1 MFWSCYHNDAQPSS
15 TNSRR
20 GECGEADVTNA
31 GSSLL
36 SMSGPES
43 LPTANEAADS
53 SSQPQPSLTVNAL
66 EERLPELTTKD
77 SHSLGVTLARWFNS
91 LSVEERNQATFD
103 VHGVNDIATETPD
116 LQCRFLWQM
125 DEILTSLKFHPN
137 LPTDAYRLAE
147 QKSMAYVHNP
157 ALKLSFLRAVEFAD
171 AHLAAE
177 RYIRFYNFKNLLFG
191 PDCLVR
197 DLTWNDLCPADQ
209 QAYEKGYLQLLPE
222 RDSSNRLICVYF
234 PNLDDYD
241 DATQF
246 GRLLFYNCT
255 NTSSTWESERK
266 GIIVIVWVLG
276 QVNIKKFVTK
286 NYLPVTGHMDNAM
299 PYKLACL
306 HLCYNDSLFNAAW
319 KYLFDFTRD
328 PVKKARCRCH
338 VGTPQEVLYELMT
351 FGIPS
356 KAIPITDTGELQ
368 VNWHLMLLEMKQR
381 AEAHVRSGHNS
392 ESTTF
397 ILVPSN
403 QDVLFGRGRR
413 IQSFPGNIR
422 LKVTV
427 EELLPE
433 YETLDK
439 EGKTKLAERIVLAV
453 KEGGARFLSQEK
465 GAWTETTDDLARL
478 KVAQLF
484 RNRRKT
490 STSSGDN
497 AASTTEKK
505 YADTVDGACPLG
517 LFKKPKTN

>member
-20 GECGEADVTNA
+20 GECGEADATNA

-43 LPTANEAADS
+43 LPTANEAADN

-77 SHSLGVTLARWFNS
+77 SHSLGATLARWFNS

-103 VHGVNDIATETPD
+103 VHGVNDITTETPD

-234 PNLDDYD
+234 SNLDDYD

-276 QVNIKKFVTK
+276 EVNMKKFVTK

-306 HLCYNDSLFNAAW
+306 HLCYNDSLFNAA
-319 KYLFDFTRD
+319 
-328 PVKKARCRCH
+328 
-338 VGTPQEVLYELMT
+338 
-351 FGIPS
+351 
-356 KAIPITDTGELQ
+356 KAIPITDAGELQ

-439 EGKTKLAERIVLAV
+439 DGKTKLAERIVVAV